1 MVRNKPMRSI
11 TLGSWK
17 MPKFHGYIV
26 KKEYF
31 AVDVDA
37 EDKDQAKDLMW
48 DAELVDEPVDTDW
61 DIVDIEECQDA

>member
-1 MVRNKPMRSI
+1 
-11 TLGSWK
+11 

-37 EDKDQAKDLMW
+37 EDKNQAKDLMW

-61 DIVDIEECQDA
+61 DIVDIEEMQDAYQK

>member
-1 MVRNKPMRSI
+1 MRIFKSKRSY
-11 TLGSWK
+11 LMELK

-37 EDKDQAKDLMW
+37 EDKNQAKDLMW

-61 DIVDIEECQDA
+61 EIVDIEEMQDA

>member
-1 MVRNKPMRSI
+1 
-11 TLGSWK
+11 
-17 MPKFHGYIV
+17 MPKFHGYVV

-37 EDKDQAKDLMW
+37 EDKNQAKDLMW

-61 DIVDIEECQDA
+61 EIVDIEEMQDAHQN

>member
-1 MVRNKPMRSI
+1 MR
-11 TLGSWK
+11 
-17 MPKFHGYIV
+17 KFHGYIV

-61 DIVDIEECQDA
+61 DIVDIEEMQDAYQN

>member
-1 MVRNKPMRSI
+1 
-11 TLGSWK
+11 
-17 MPKFHGYIV
+17 MPKFHGYVV

-37 EDKDQAKDLMW
+37 EDKNQAKDLMW

-61 DIVDIEECQDA
+61 DIVDIEEMQNAHQN

>member
-1 MVRNKPMRSI
+1 
-11 TLGSWK
+11 

-61 DIVDIEECQDA
+61 DIVDIEEMQNAHQN

>member
-1 MVRNKPMRSI
+1 
-11 TLGSWK
+11 
-17 MPKFHGYIV
+17 MPKFHGYVV

-31 AVDVDA
+31 AVGVDA

-61 DIVDIEECQDA
+61 EIVDIEEMQDA

>member
-1 MVRNKPMRSI
+1 
-11 TLGSWK
+11 
-17 MPKFHGYIV
+17 MPKFHGYVV

-37 EDKDQAKDLMW
+37 EDKNQAKDLMW

-61 DIVDIEECQDA
+61 DIVDIEEMQDAYQK

>member
-1 MVRNKPMRSI
+1 
-11 TLGSWK
+11 

-37 EDKDQAKDLMW
+37 DDKNQAKDLMW

-61 DIVDIEECQDA
+61 DIVDIEEMQDAYQN

>member
-1 MVRNKPMRSI
+1 
-11 TLGSWK
+11 

-37 EDKDQAKDLMW
+37 EDKNQAKDLMW

-61 DIVDIEECQDA
+61 EIVDIEEMQDAHQN